1 MTPLHRRLLASG
13 RTATVALVAAVV
25 LGVSTALLA
34 IVQAWLIARAIAGAF
49 VDGEGVGALA
59 AVLALLASVLAIRA
73 MLGWAAEVVAQ
84 RISGAVKSQLR
95 VTVMARAIALGPRW
109 AAEQASGE
117 VTLLVTRGLDA
128 LDAYYGRYLPQLA
141 LAVIVPLAV
150 VASLL
155 TVDLVAGL
163 TVALTVPLIPVF
175 MVLIGRMS
183 AAHRTRRWA
192 ALSRLAHR
200 FADVVAGLPTLRA
213 YGRAE
218 AQVGILRRITD
229 AYRTTTMATL
239 RIAFLSALAL
249 ELLATLSVALVAV
262 GIGLRLAHGDLSLQ
276 TGLFALVLA
285 PEAYLPLRRL
295 GAEFHASEEG
305 LEAAAAAFAILDEPV
320 RGDADVRAGRAG
332 QVGVV
337 APSGIAVEAVSVR
350 QPGRGIIA
358 PADVS
363 FEVRSGE
370 VVALT
375 GPSGAGKSTL
385 LAVVMGMI
393 DPTGGRVVAIGVDRA
408 ARVPVSE
415 LDPSAWRAMVAWVP
429 QSPWL
434 FAGTVADNVRLG
446 APDADGEAVDV
457 ALAAVGLDDVPADL
471 VLGEL
476 GRGLSSGQR
485 RRIGIARAL
494 VRETSILLLDEP
506 TAGLDEAAE
515 ATVMAAIRR
524 AADGGAAVV
533 LVAHRPGAVAGAD
546 RTVEVRWAAI
556 DAVVAS

>member
-1 MTPLHRRLLASG
+1 
-13 RTATVALVAAVV
+13 
-25 LGVSTALLA
+25 
-34 IVQAWLIARAIAGAF
+34 
-49 VDGEGVGALA
+49 
-59 AVLALLASVLAIRA
+59 
-73 MLGWAAEVVAQ
+73 
-84 RISGAVKSQLR
+84 
-95 VTVMARAIALGPRW
+95 
-109 AAEQASGE
+109 
-117 VTLLVTRGLDA
+117 
-128 LDAYYGRYLPQLA
+128 
-141 LAVIVPLAV
+141 
-150 VASLL
+150 
-155 TVDLVAGL
+155 
-163 TVALTVPLIPVF
+163 
-175 MVLIGRMS
+175 
-183 AAHRTRRWA
+183 
-192 ALSRLAHR
+192 
-200 FADVVAGLPTLRA
+200 
-213 YGRAE
+213 
-218 AQVGILRRITD
+218 
-229 AYRTTTMATL
+229 MATL

-350 QPGRGIIA
+350 QPGRDIIA

-446 APDADGEAVDV
+446 APDAADEAVDV

>member
-1 MTPLHRRLLASG
+1 M
-13 RTATVALVAAVV
+13 ATVALVAAVL

-49 VDGEGVGALA
+49 VDGEGVGELAAVLVVLA
-59 AVLALLASVLAIRA
+59 AVLAARALLA
-73 MLGWAAEVVAQ
+73 WAAEVVAQ
-84 RISGAVKSQLR
+84 QISGAVKSRLR

-109 AAEQASGE
+109 AAEQASSE

-128 LDAYYGRYLPQLA
+128 LDAYYGRYLPQVA

-150 VASLL
+150 VACLFS
-155 TVDLVAGL
+155 VDLVAGL

-183 AAHRTRRWA
+183 ATHRTRRWA

-332 QVGVV
+332 LVGVV

-350 QPGRGIIA
+350 QPGRDIIA

-446 APDADGEAVDV
+446 APSAADDAVDA
-457 ALAAVGLDDVPADL
+457 ALAAVGLDEVPADL

-476 GRGLSSGQR
+476 GKGLSSGQR

-494 VRETSILLLDEP
+494 VRETPILLLDEP

-546 RTVEVRWAAI
+546 RTVEVRWAII
-556 DAVVAS
+556 DVVVAS